1 MGKPSIFS
9 REYERKMKRR
19 RNTIIFS
26 IIIILLVS
34 VGVIFNTKAIKFLS
48 YAKNSITSIFAKDKN
63 KEADKNSTKEDTT
76 KQESNSAE
84 ANQPADT
91 KKEEAVQEKSMD
103 IKLSNGEVLKAIY
116 EGDGSNRVYKFVSG
130 SSNAGNAE
138 INPSSKLILVMDNL
152 TQDIKTYNTDGK
164 ETVITKPEYV
174 TSKGESFPKDKMLST
189 YSGYVWCKDA
199 RFIDDSHIAYLSQL
213 PYFGTGELDT
223 YVWIIDLGTG
233 EHKAVWNLKGKNIS
247 LGNLKDGGIQVA
259 IDNNTSLLMP
269 DGNVTP
275 Q

>member
-34 VGVIFNTKAIKFLS
+34 VGVVFNTKAIKFLS

-63 KEADKNSTKEDTT
+63 KEADKNSTNEDTT
-76 KQESNSAE
+76 KKESTTAE
-84 ANQPADT
+84 TNQPTNT

-116 EGDGSNRVYKFVSG
+116 EGDGSSRVYKFVSG

-138 INPSSKLILVMDNL
+138 ISPSSKLILVMDNL
-152 TQDIKTYNTDGK
+152 TQDIKTYNTDGQ
-164 ETVITKPEYV
+164 EAVITKAEYV

-233 EHKAVWNLKGKNIS
+233 EHRAVWNLKGKNVS

-269 DGNVTP
+269 DGSVTP